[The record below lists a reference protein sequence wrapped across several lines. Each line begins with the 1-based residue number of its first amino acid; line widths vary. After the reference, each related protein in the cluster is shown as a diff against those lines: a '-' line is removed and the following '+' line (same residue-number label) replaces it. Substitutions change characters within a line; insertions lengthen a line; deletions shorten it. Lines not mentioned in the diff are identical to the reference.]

1 MVALAG
7 PLGDFHVAQQ
17 RVHLWNGQA
26 PIGTHRAMAGH
37 GRQQFVARTRHA
49 PALAVFA
56 QVGQHVAQQ
65 PFRLG
70 MRQQRRNAAHMQR
83 TGAGTGHF
91 EAERGQR
98 FGFAFSGVGLAL
110 AHGKGDRHQQR
121 LRLQADAIMRVLQAL
136 VADALVRR
144 MHVDHDQAFGI
155 LGQDVDAVQLRD
167 RIAQRRHARIG
178 AGHRQ
183 SILAR
188 HRRQRRPAF
197 GTGRCGIQRGIGGRG
212 VGHLQAQRLLRSPA

>member
-144 MHVDHDQAFGI
+144 MHPNG
-155 LGQDVDAVQLRD
+155 GT
-167 RIAQRRHARIG
+167 
-178 AGHRQ
+178 
-183 SILAR
+183 
-188 HRRQRRPAF
+188 PASALV
-197 GTGRCGIQRGIGGRG
+197 TGSPFSLGIGGS
-212 VGHLQAQRLLRSPA
+212 VAPRSAPDGAAYNAA

>member
-1 MVALAG
+1 
-7 PLGDFHVAQQ
+7 
-17 RVHLWNGQA
+17 
-26 PIGTHRAMAGH
+26 
-37 GRQQFVARTRHA
+37 
-49 PALAVFA
+49 
-56 QVGQHVAQQ
+56 
-65 PFRLG
+65 
-70 MRQQRRNAAHMQR
+70 
-83 TGAGTGHF
+83 
-91 EAERGQR
+91 
-98 FGFAFSGVGLAL
+98 
-110 AHGKGDRHQQR
+110 
-121 LRLQADAIMRVLQAL
+121 
-136 VADALVRR
+136 